1 MQNRQKDEIT
11 RDILAVCNGGSV
23 ISRIMFHAYITHAQ
37 AKAYLGEL
45 IESGLVENDI
55 FNSRK
60 YIATSKGIEYLQG
73 LQRMS
78 EMLAIETRR
87 NVKSSNNIKVAFWEK
102 SC

>member
-1 MQNRQKDEIT
+1 MQNRQKDEII

-23 ISRIMFHAYITHAQ
+23 ISRIMFHAYISHAQ

-45 IESGLVENDI
+45 IEKGLVETDI
-55 FNSRK
+55 FSSRK

-73 LQRMS
+73 LERMS

-87 NVKSSNNIKVAFWEK
+87 SVKSNSDTLMAMV
-102 SC
+102 